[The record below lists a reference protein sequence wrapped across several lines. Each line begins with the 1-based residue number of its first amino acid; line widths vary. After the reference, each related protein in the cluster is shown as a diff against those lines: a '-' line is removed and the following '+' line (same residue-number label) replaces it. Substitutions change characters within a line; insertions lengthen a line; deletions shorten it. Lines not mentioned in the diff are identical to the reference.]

1 MAHLHDQSLPS
12 WRPAR
17 LARITP
23 AEKRVLR
30 VLCRGDSNRAIADR
44 LRLSP
49 RTVESHVSSLLEKT
63 GCHSRTQLLLWALE
77 HGDDSCR
84 LPLTPA

>member
-1 MAHLHDQSLPS
+1 MARSHDRSLPS

-23 AEKRVLR
+23 AEHRVLR
-30 VLCRGDSNRAIADR
+30 VLCRGNSNRAIAAS

-49 RTVESHVSSLLEKT
+49 RTIESHVSSLLEKT
-63 GCHSRTQLLLWALE
+63 GCRSRTQLLLWALE

-84 LPLTPA
+84 LPFTPA